1 MVGLWSGTRLAAGL
15 LLGVSC
21 GGALTFDGDA
31 SETGGHPFVILD
43 ADAVGRVVSGSSP
56 VSSSPICCGTNY
68 SVAYD
73 PEGVILAVAVENL
86 LCPDH
91 LSALRREIME
101 AGTDPEVWETIDDV
115 HTRLL
120 RVKAPTLEPL
130 SQDLSPPKYDGFF
143 PGVTKTLP
151 ARSTSGVREC
161 LGHGLPEEVFREF
174 LEPKNQL
181 VTNVTGLKHSD
192 LMGMPVHI
200 SVVTMESSTNTRILP
215 NNLLPMYGCFAGSIA
230 LRPDQ
235 VLPAQSAPHTDGKQ
249 GLASVLTLTAD
260 AKYEQ
265 SGADLMRQKATGI
278 SRINAAGDVDVRREN
293 RRKTRE
299 ALYKGE
305 SLYTGYLNAS
315 ENQYAESILRVH
327 NRENRILLY
336 PQAHLHNAFIPHESL
351 ISSEPTQGRLT
362 MNMFWTLLTSGI
374 NEASPQE
381 HIWFC
386 MERSSSEIECNSW
399 RDCKW
404 CQGLQKCIP
413 SFNSAVSSTW
423 NPPMDACPIN
433 ASAAGTENSSYLST
447 RVTPAGTITSATDDD
462 NRNRNASQIISS
474 SACSHRDLSP

>member
-1 MVGLWSGTRLAAGL
+1 MEKVRTHLSIAGVSGSGRCPWRRLLTRARMVGLWSGTRLAAGL
-15 LLGVSC
+15 LLGLSC
-21 GGALTFDGDA
+21 GGALTLMGTRA
-31 SETGGHPFVILD
+31 RRGGIPL
-43 ADAVGRVVSGSSP
+43 
-56 VSSSPICCGTNY
+56 SSSMRMQSGASSVAHRPFPRRRSAVALTT

-174 LEPKNQL
+174 LEPINQL

-192 LMGMPVHI
+192 LMEMPVHI
-200 SVVTMESSTNTRILP
+200 NDVVTMESSTNTRILP

-265 SGADLMRQKATGI
+265 SGTDLMRQKATGI

-327 NRENRILLY
+327 NRGKSD
-336 PQAHLHNAFIPHESL
+336 SL
-351 ISSEPTQGRLT
+351 
-362 MNMFWTLLTSGI
+362 
-374 NEASPQE
+374 
-381 HIWFC
+381 
-386 MERSSSEIECNSW
+386 
-399 RDCKW
+399 
-404 CQGLQKCIP
+404 
-413 SFNSAVSSTW
+413 VS
-423 NPPMDACPIN
+423 
-433 ASAAGTENSSYLST
+433 
-447 RVTPAGTITSATDDD
+447 TSAS
-462 NRNRNASQIISS
+462 SQCFYSS
-474 SACSHRDLSP
+474 